1 MKSLISSSFFRIA
14 AFSSGLTVT
23 PLICVLI
30 LVGLFRVEQAYDNVD
45 AGMRNF
51 MYSILRQQQ
60 EINTTTRT
68 FLAGLASAREIRER
82 DVPASVNL
90 FRRLQAQVRTY
101 NNIALYDQDGFL
113 KGASVEGMSGAPK
126 FMTRASLGGGSGDVA
141 RNRARR
147 AAGSA
152 PSAPLGQPDP
162 PDQPDPAAANH
173 GGIIITGAATQ
184 ERFSAFFRDDSLVF
198 IYPLY
203 DSAGREEGFLAAFL
217 NLEVQKEQLRR
228 LDLPA
233 GVVAYYLD
241 AGGNPVFRYA
251 PDPRFAEAPDNM
263 GNFMQMDS
271 VQGEGDILHVSENG
285 KRYLFSYAS
294 VRLSST
300 TPYMYLALAAGEE
313 YAYAPARSE
322 FWRSFKLIALGALGM
337 ALLLWLLC
345 LLVFKRP
352 SARLLKVARRLG
364 QGDFG
369 ARQALPVHAPGA
381 FAGFSRSL
389 YQMAEDLEVHEAEI
403 REAGETAARAG
414 RSKSE
419 FLANMSHEIRTP
431 LNAILGMTYLVLKSD
446 LTLGQRGYVNKIQA
460 ASKNLLHVVN
470 DILDFS
476 KMEAGK
482 LHIEQIRFSVR
493 DLFGNLASHYNGR
506 AQESGVHFEVSIAPD
521 VPMYLVG
528 DPLRLEQAISQLLD
542 NAFRNTWR
550 GTVRV
555 SCALV
560 SIVRSEC
567 LLRIMVS
574 DTGEGMSP
582 EELEDLR
589 AAFAGKSQ
597 PESGGPQKKPAAGGM
612 GSGAAGGPALGLAI
626 AQRLFEI
633 MNGAIEVDS
642 EAGRGSVYTCTARFI
657 YREADQTRKALVLA
671 GKKVLIADSDEVS
684 RLLYS
689 SMLKNFSINA
699 SSVRSA
705 GEAERELAAADA
717 AGEPYDYFLLDWRN
731 LEQDP
736 VELLPRLRKEL
747 AASNRL
753 KVLAISDA
761 GRGELSKLAEAAGAD
776 AFLHKPM
783 DASVLLDTM
792 MGLHSGNE
800 IASLG
805 QAAARAARNVP
816 KQTVEG
822 LRALLVEDN
831 LLNQQLAQEIMAYN
845 GIKVSTAASGSQALR
860 AIAESGQAFDVV
872 LMDLQMPEMDGFEA
886 TWRIRH
892 DAHLGSVYLPVIAM
906 TAHSNPEEISACHK
920 AGMDDYVA
928 KPIDVNLFFEALA
941 RWLPTLPD
949 RESLIRAEMLRLLD
963 LAVNKDQSAL
973 ALFANLQGVLQ
984 VFIGE
989 GRLKKLQKMLWDNDW
1004 AEAGGFIRH
1013 LLAALYPDDNPAPG
1027 KPAGEGA

>member
-1 MKSLISSSFFRIA
+1 
-14 AFSSGLTVT
+14 
-23 PLICVLI
+23 
-30 LVGLFRVEQAYDNVD
+30 
-45 AGMRNF
+45 
-51 MYSILRQQQ
+51 
-60 EINTTTRT
+60 
-68 FLAGLASAREIRER
+68 
-82 DVPASVNL
+82 
-90 FRRLQAQVRTY
+90 
-101 NNIALYDQDGFL
+101 
-113 KGASVEGMSGAPK
+113 
-126 FMTRASLGGGSGDVA
+126 
-141 RNRARR
+141 
-147 AAGSA
+147 
-152 PSAPLGQPDP
+152 
-162 PDQPDPAAANH
+162 
-173 GGIIITGAATQ
+173 
-184 ERFSAFFRDDSLVF
+184 
-198 IYPLY
+198 
-203 DSAGREEGFLAAFL
+203 
-217 NLEVQKEQLRR
+217 
-228 LDLPA
+228 
-233 GVVAYYLD
+233 
-241 AGGNPVFRYA
+241 
-251 PDPRFAEAPDNM
+251 
-263 GNFMQMDS
+263 
-271 VQGEGDILHVSENG
+271 
-285 KRYLFSYAS
+285 
-294 VRLSST
+294 
-300 TPYMYLALAAGEE
+300 
-313 YAYAPARSE
+313 
-322 FWRSFKLIALGALGM
+322 
-337 ALLLWLLC
+337 
-345 LLVFKRP
+345 
-352 SARLLKVARRLG
+352 
-364 QGDFG
+364 
-369 ARQALPVHAPGA
+369 
-381 FAGFSRSL
+381 
-389 YQMAEDLEVHEAEI
+389 
-403 REAGETAARAG
+403 
-414 RSKSE
+414 
-419 FLANMSHEIRTP
+419 
-431 LNAILGMTYLVLKSD
+431 
-446 LTLGQRGYVNKIQA
+446 
-460 ASKNLLHVVN
+460 
-470 DILDFS
+470 
-476 KMEAGK
+476 
-482 LHIEQIRFSVR
+482 
-493 DLFGNLASHYNGR
+493 
-506 AQESGVHFEVSIAPD
+506 
-521 VPMYLVG
+521 MYLVG

-589 AAFAGKSQ
+589 AAFAGKPQ

-612 GSGAAGGPALGLAI
+612 GSGAAGGPALGLTI

-657 YREADQTRKALVLA
+657 YREADQSRKALVLA

-699 SSVRSA
+699 SGVRSA

-717 AGEPYDYFLLDWRN
+717 AGEPYDYFILDWRN

-736 VELLPRLRKEL
+736 VALLPRLRKEL
-747 AASNRL
+747 ASSNRL

-805 QAAARAARNVP
+805 QAAARAARNAP

-845 GIKVSTAASGSQALR
+845 GVTVSTAASGSQALR

-941 RWLPTLPD
+941 RWLPALPD
-949 RESLIRAEMLRLLD
+949 REKLIRAEMLRLLD
-963 LAVNKDQSAL
+963 LAANKDQSAL

-1013 LLAALYPDDNPAPG
+1013 LLAALYPDDNPAPR